1 MTPPLLH
8 AEVDTFQVAIIVL
21 AVIFSFLKW
30 LWEQWTGNK
39 LQLPD
44 EPEEP
49 DRTEELRRQLQEQA
63 RRRAATAPKPPP
75 IPASP
80 QPVASTPLDEMRKA
94 WREVREAA
102 QAQKQQ
108 PPPIRAAQRQQPPP
122 VQKVADAVQKP
133 LPVPAAPVTPPAV
146 VQTNPPNAMLT
157 SLRSLRHDPAA
168 MRRAIVIGE
177 VLGPP
182 KALQG

>member
-39 LQLPD
+39 LQIP
-44 EPEEP
+44 EESEEP
-49 DRTEELRRQLQEQA
+49 DRTEELRRRLQEQA
-63 RRRAATAPKPPP
+63 RRRAAAAPQPPP

-80 QPVASTPLDEMRKA
+80 PPVASTPLDEMRKA

-102 QAQKQQ
+102 QAQKQK
-108 PPPIRAAQRQQPPP
+108 PPPVRAAQRQQPP
-122 VQKVADAVQKP
+122 VQKVADVVQTP
-133 LPVPAAPVTPPAV
+133 LPASAAPVTPPPV
-146 VQTNPPNAMLT
+146 VQTTPPNAMLT

-168 MRRAIVIGE
+168 MRRAIVLGE